1 MGLQINSTT
10 GEIDVDQSTAGTYQV
25 TRTVTNSN
33 GSLSSTATDI
43 VVINPADN
51 AAFSYSGSP
60 YDIADASNPT
70 PTVTGLSGGTFNS
83 IDHFEFNGTDD
94 FIDFPVQA
102 DFPDVYIMPQDPRTL
117 SAWINLSSVPSGT
130 AMEKTII
137 SNRRRVSLYY
147 QGYSLSVL
155 NGGVLEFTFF
165 LTKTNVS
172 KYYQVRT
179 TETLSA
185 GTWYNIVLTDNG
197 DLDGTTTSAT
207 DILNNYTIYINNV
220 PATLTNHSGGLPS
233 GFIGSATNW
242 YGPRL
247 NIGAAEGYLNPGYN
261 NLSNDTYFPGL
272 ISNASIFTEGLT
284 SAKVG
289 ELYNNGIPGNLSSHS
304 SSSNLVGWWKL
315 GNDATYNSSTSTWSF
330 PNAANPGTGGG
341 TSTSLPSTAIRT
353 IDLNS
358 TTGLISL
365 SNSNVGDYG
374 IIYNTTGATGSI
386 CPATST
392 QSIQLVNTNFD
403 YPSVVCNA
411 AGSPNITPTNF
422 IQQTGG
428 QFTISPT
435 SGLTINA
442 TSGVLSPASST
453 AGTYAITYTIGSNST
468 TKNVTSG
475 AVLAPLETTNTS
487 TLTLNGNNSYING
500 GNDPSIQIFTGTH
513 SYSFWVKKPVLSE
526 AYIVGYGI
534 DSVIIFNADGRIR
547 FYTGGLAVGDLFS
560 TTSLSADTWHHVVCT
575 YDTNGDKKIYI
586 DGSEDNSIS
595 TSGTIST
602 GGSRLTIGAK
612 YVSSYSHFFAG
623 NIDEVAIWN
632 TVLTSCD
639 AAGIHQVSSNGITA
653 DLSTVYS
660 SNLKYYNRMGE

>member
-60 YDIADASNPT
+60 FDINNASNPT
-70 PTVTGLSGGTFNS
+70 PTITGLSGGTFSS
-83 IDHFEFNGTDD
+83 ISGFNFDGTDD
-94 FIDFPVQA
+94 ITLPS
-102 DFPDVYIMPQDPRTL
+102 ITL
-117 SAWINLSSVPSGT
+117 SNDFSFSFWF
-130 AMEKTII
+130 
-137 SNRRRVSLYY
+137 Y
-147 QGYSLSVL
+147 
-155 NGGVLEFTFF
+155 
-165 LTKTNVS
+165 
-172 KYYQVRT
+172 
-179 TETLSA
+179 
-185 GTWYNIVLTDNG
+185 
-197 DLDGTTTSAT
+197 TTSAT
-207 DILNNYTIYINNV
+207 ATMYFFGEGSNWCRISNGVFDVKFNGSQLTDNTTIEDPKPDPTFTIPTNQWNNVTLVKDSNSLIQVYFNGQVDPNYTPKGV
-220 PATLTNHSGGLPS
+220 TQPGGGGNQNQPFSPS
-233 GFIGSATNW
+233 FIGRRSPNYFT
-242 YGPRL
+242 GK
-247 NIGAAEGYLNPGYN
+247 
-261 NLSNDTYFPGL
+261 LSSFALWNSDQSSN
-272 ISNASIFTEGLT
+272 ISNI
-284 SAKVG
+284 
-289 ELYNNGIPGNLSSHS
+289 YNNGVPQNSYTSTPYAWYKMS
-304 SSSNLVGWWKL
+304 
-315 GNDATYNSSTSTWSF
+315 NDATYNSSTSTWSI
-330 PNAANPGTGGG
+330 PNAANPGTLDAS
-341 TSTSLPSTAIRT
+341 STTLPS
-353 IDLNS
+353 NS
-358 TTGLISL
+358 LDYLDVNSSTGLISL
-365 SNSNVGDYG
+365 STSNIGTYSVS
-374 IIYNTTGATGSI
+374 YNTTGATGSI

-392 QSIQLVNTNFD
+392 QSVQLVNTNFD
-403 YPSVVCNA
+403 YPSAVCNA
-411 AGSPNITPTNF
+411 AVSPNVTPTNF

-442 TSGVLSPASST
+442 NSGVLSPASST

-475 AVLAPLETTNTS
+475 TVLAPSTTTNTS
-487 TLTLNGNNSYING
+487 TLSFNGTSSYINA

-513 SYSFWVKKPVLSE
+513 SYSFWVKKPVISE

-547 FYTGGLAVGDLFS
+547 FYTGGLAAGDLFS

-595 TSGTIST
+595 TSGSIST

-632 TVLTSCD
+632 TVITSCD
-639 AAGIHQVSSNGITA
+639 AAGIYQASSNGITA
-653 DLSTVYS
+653 DLLTVYP
-660 SNLKYYNRMGE
+660 SNLKYYNRMGD